1 MRKSLEE
8 SGKSTSRRVPMPAP
22 TGGWNA
28 RDPFTSMKKTEAIYL
43 DNFFPRRTD
52 VMLRKGWEAFA
63 SIPEDLIATPHN
75 VQSLLSYSSPTG
87 AKKLFA
93 CDASGIYNVTA
104 GGAIASPALALT
116 SGQVESVNMTTS
128 GGSFLWCCNGT
139 DSVSLYDGTTWTAI
153 TAISTPAIT
162 GLATTLMTNCSI
174 FKNRIIITKK
184 DSLSFWYLPLNAIAG
199 AATEF
204 PLGSLFNLGGY
215 LVATT
220 SWSLDAGE
228 GMDDYFVA
236 ITSEGEVAV
245 YKGIDP
251 SSASTFA
258 LVGIYKL
265 GKPLGKRCF
274 HKIGGDVLV
283 LTEGG
288 LFPLSKA
295 LISANINSA
304 SAVSDKISDA
314 WTSFTSSFSGLFG
327 WQAVTLPSANMLLIN
342 VPIVQD
348 AALNISYSYQF
359 VMNTQTGAW
368 ARFFNQHS
376 QVWCVHDGELYFA
389 NHNFIRKAWTGQ
401 TDNNGPIEAKVKSA
415 FSNLGYAGNKHI
427 PLVRPIMTSTADVTL
442 QLGIDSD
449 YADELTSSSFVTS
462 NTTVALWD
470 QAKWDQAKWTANL
483 TISKWRTVFHRP
495 GNALSLRLRL
505 SAKNVSLTWNATDY
519 LVEDAGLL

>member
-1 MRKSLEE
+1 
-8 SGKSTSRRVPMPAP
+8 MPAP

-52 VMLRKGWEAFA
+52 VILRKGWEEFA
-63 SIPEDLIATPHN
+63 SVPTDTVLDPHN
-75 VQSLLSYSSPTG
+75 VQSLLSYSSQTG
-87 AKKLFA
+87 SKKLFA
-93 CDASGIYNVTA
+93 CDSSGVYNVTA
-104 GGAIASPALALT
+104 GGAIAAPVIALT
-116 SGQVESVNMTTS
+116 NGQVEAVNMTTS

-139 DSVSLYDGTTWTAI
+139 DNVALYDGTNWTAI
-153 TAISTPAIT
+153 TATSTPAIT
-162 GLATTLMTNCSI
+162 GLDTTLMANCSV
-174 FKNRIIITKK
+174 FKNRIIGTKK
-184 DSLSFWYLPLNAIAG
+184 NSLSFWYLPLNAIAG

-228 GMDDYFVA
+228 GMDDHFVA

-245 YKGIDP
+245 YKGTDP

-258 LVGIYKL
+258 LVGIYTV
-265 GKPLGKRCF
+265 GRPLGKRCF

-283 LTEGG
+283 LAEGG

-295 LISANINSA
+295 LISANVNADSA
-304 SAVSDKISDA
+304 ISDKIANA
-314 WTSFTSSFSGLFG
+314 WTSFTSSFNTLFG
-327 WQAVTLPSANMLLIN
+327 WQAVTLASANMLLIN
-342 VPIVQD
+342 VPVVHD
-348 AALNISYSYQF
+348 AALNLSYSYQF

-368 ARFFNQHS
+368 SRFLNQHS
-376 QVWCVHDGELYFA
+376 QAWCFHDGSLYFA
-389 NHNFIRKAWTGQ
+389 NHNLIRKAWTGES
-401 TDNNGPIEAKVKSA
+401 DNNGVIDAKAKSA
-415 FSNLGYAGNKHI
+415 FSTLGISGNKHV
-427 PLVRPIMTSTADVTL
+427 PLVRPIMTATADVTM

-449 YADELTSSSFVTS
+449 YNDELTASSVVTS
-462 NTTVALWD
+462 TSALSRWD
-470 QAKWDQAKWTANL
+470 TAKWNQSKWTGNL

-495 GNALSLRLRL
+495 GGALSLRLRL